1 MQPLPDRPINV
12 GIVSAGTIASTVVG
26 DMLLVSEDVSV
37 RAVAARDLD
46 RARQFADRFALPR
59 AYGSYAELLADPE
72 IDAVYIATVHSEHRA
87 VAEAALKAGKHV
99 LCEKPLTTSA
109 VETAA
114 LIQLARERD
123 LFLMEAVWTRCN
135 PLIRQAV
142 DMVRAGELGDLRLI
156 SADFGFHQD
165 VDPQHR
171 LFDPTVGGGAVLD
184 LGVYP
189 THMAQAFAGGAPLRL
204 VAAARTQAS
213 TGVDA
218 TSAALVMIGDHA
230 EALLSCSVEV
240 DLPQTLVV
248 AGTTGT
254 LIIPQYVRPT
264 SMSLVR
270 GDQRQEYFTTVIG
283 AGYTFEISE
292 FARCLR
298 AGLPESPLVDWHATM
313 EVADVVDGW
322 LGLLPPA

>member
-1 MQPLPDRPINV
+1 MQPLPDRPVNV
-12 GIVSAGTIASTVVG
+12 GIVSAGSIASTVVA

-46 RARQFADRFALPR
+46 RARQFADRFTLPR

-114 LIQLARERD
+114 LVELARERD

-135 PLIRQAV
+135 PLIRQAA
-142 DMVRAGELGDLRLI
+142 DMVKAGELGELRLV

-171 LFDPTVGGGAVLD
+171 LFNPAVGGGAVLD

-189 THMAQAFAGGAPLRL
+189 AHMAQTFASGAPLRL
-204 VAAARTQAS
+204 VAAAGTRTS
-213 TGVDA
+213 TGVDVN
-218 TSAALVMIGDHA
+218 SSALVMIGDHA
-230 EALLSCSVEV
+230 EGVLSCSLDV

-264 SMSLVR
+264 AMTLLR
-270 GDQRQEYFTTVIG
+270 GEHRQEYFTNVIG

-298 AGLPESPLVDWHATM
+298 AGLPESPLVGWHATM
-313 EVADVVDGW
+313 EVAELVDGW
-322 LGLLPPA
+322 LASLPAA